1 MVEYGFCLTQIFP
14 DSDVVRENTDQ
25 RKPVFWDIK
34 RDNSRINKEEN
45 ANETISLSNI
55 LLTKKF

>member
-45 ANETISLSNI
+45 ANEIISLSNI

>member
-14 DSDVVRENTDQ
+14 DSDVIRENTDQ
-25 RKPVFWDIK
+25 RKPVFWHIFT
-34 RDNSRINKEEN
+34 NSRINNEEN
-45 ANETISLSNI
+45 ANEIISLSNI

>member
-14 DSDVVRENTDQ
+14 DSDVVRGNTDQ

-45 ANETISLSNI
+45 ANEIISLSNI